1 MSSLFSGLLLPNVN
15 IGVTHLKCSFKEVLK
30 FTTRGS
36 TKVMIYEPRF
46 AFLSIFVV
54 N

>member
-15 IGVTHLKCSFKEVLK
+15 IGVTHLKCSVKEVLK
-30 FTTRGS
+30 FTTR